1 MAFTKVTGT
10 LVDIGDL
17 DLTNV
22 GQIQLDSIAG
32 DADANTS
39 ITFSGSDVI
48 TIATGGETQVTFN
61 NGSILPTTDN
71 DVDLGSSSLEFKDGY
86 FDGTLYADAIDLNGT
101 NLTAFDTDAA
111 QVFNES
117 GAAVDFRIE
126 GDTEENLFF
135 VDGSADKIGIGTAV
149 NIDRTLTISTGLA
162 KTSTTTA
169 YPFAIQSNESSANGR
184 LSVHYTGGSDA
195 ASRKVFFQMEEEGVA
210 NAGQIHL
217 NPHGGTVHAP
227 NGLIFG
233 TETTAAHTL
242 DDYEEGTFTPTF
254 SGATLSTATGSYTK
268 IGNQVT
274 AHFHVVTT
282 GGLPSSG
289 GQVQVGALP
298 FTSGSNFMGAGSI
311 YVGPSNV
318 SSATGGGGQISIIME
333 GSATV
338 VRFVN
343 VDTGTLGY
351 TLWGELE
358 ISSNN
363 VVTAIGSIT
372 YTV

>member
-135 VDGSADKIGIGTAV
+135 VDGSEDKIGIGTASPS
-149 NIDRTLTISTGLA
+149 NLLHIS
-162 KTSTTTA
+162 S
-169 YPFAIQSNESSANGR
+169 
-184 LSVHYTGGSDA
+184 
-195 ASRKVFFQMEEEGVA
+195 
-210 NAGQIHL
+210 
-217 NPHGGTVHAP
+217 
-227 NGLIFG
+227 
-233 TETTAAHTL
+233 
-242 DDYEEGTFTPTF
+242 
-254 SGATLSTATGSYTK
+254 STAD
-268 IGNQVT
+268 
-274 AHFHVVTT
+274 
-282 GGLPSSG
+282 
-289 GQVQVGALP
+289 
-298 FTSGSNFMGAGSI
+298 
-311 YVGPSNV
+311 
-318 SSATGGGGQISIIME
+318 
-333 GSATV
+333 
-338 VRFVN
+338 RFRSRFKRN
-343 VDTGTLGY
+343 
-351 TLWGELE
+351 
-358 ISSNN
+358 S
-363 VVTAIGSIT
+363 
-372 YTV
+372 